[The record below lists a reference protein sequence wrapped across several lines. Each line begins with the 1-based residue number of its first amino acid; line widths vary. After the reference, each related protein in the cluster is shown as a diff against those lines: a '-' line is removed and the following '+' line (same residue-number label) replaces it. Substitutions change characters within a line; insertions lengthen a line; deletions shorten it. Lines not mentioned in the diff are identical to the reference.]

1 MCYQLSH
8 NHDTGAPP
16 STAPSISSSTLSVG
30 SFMLAGSI
38 VSSKVGAAP
47 FSAGLDSGVDSGVDG
62 PVSSLGLLKRSL
74 EWSMRGESS
83 LYNRS
88 SSAL

>member
-1 MCYQLSH
+1 
-8 NHDTGAPP
+8 
-16 STAPSISSSTLSVG
+16 
-30 SFMLAGSI
+30 MLAGSVI
-38 VSSKVGAAP
+38 SSEMGAAP
-47 FSAGLDSGVDSGVDG
+47 FSAGLDSGVDRL
-62 PVSSLGLLKRSL
+62 VSSLDLLKRSL

>member
-1 MCYQLSH
+1 MILGPGPQLRHPSHHPLYQ
-8 NHDTGAPP
+8 
-16 STAPSISSSTLSVG
+16 SVG

-38 VSSKVGAAP
+38 VSSGTGTAQ
-47 FSAGLDSGVDSGVDG
+47 FSAGLDSGVNSGVDG
-62 PVSSLGLLKRSL
+62 PVSSLSLLKRSL

>member
-1 MCYQLSH
+1 VCYQLSH
-8 NHDTGAPP
+8 NRDTGAPP
-16 STAPSISSSTLSVG
+16 STAPSISSSTLSVR

-38 VSSKVGAAP
+38 VSSEVGAAP
-47 FSAGLDSGVDSGVDG
+47 FSAGLDSGVDG

-74 EWSMRGESS
+74 EWSMSGESS